1 RDRDRDFLT
10 PTDST
15 LRTDLA
21 ARVAIANAFAPDL
34 FVSIHHNADPGGA
47 HDVNE
52 TQTYYQ
58 LGDEGPSYDA
68 AQDVYR
74 ALTRNLGIE
83 VTKMIPGNF
92 FVVRN
97 SRAPALLTEVSYL
110 TYPPTEEKLRTP
122 AARNPAPEPLS
133 LAITPP

>member
-1 RDRDRDFLT
+1 MCKWKCKVGGEVVGNRKR
-10 PTDST
+10 
-15 LRTDLA
+15 
-21 ARVAIANAFAPDL
+21 RVQQL
-34 FVSIHHNADPGGA
+34 

-83 VTKMIPGNF
+83 VTKMIPGSQISSSF
-92 FVVRN
+92 AKISVFSARSSV
-97 SRAPALLTEVSYL
+97 TVSMSSS
-110 TYPPTEEKLRTP
+110 
-122 AARNPAPEPLS
+122 A
-133 LAITPP
+133 